1 MCRHHCRMTSP
12 AVAPGSGRTLASAA
26 RWRSSTAR
34 MTSTQR
40 PSRPPKWWI
49 SIRWLVPIAAASSR
63 RLRSLT
69 PRDAM
74 CSIADSSS
82 RPFGSLPAI
91 AQKCTVWYIMTPPQ
105 PVTVSVDVPQ
115 PRAAVYDYL
124 DVMANHE
131 AFTDH
136 MLVNWRVS
144 GPATGIGS
152 KANVTSKVGGLSD
165 EAEIEVFEIDP
176 GRMIRERSIAAK
188 GKRIAHGTYTLSD
201 LPGGGTRI
209 EFEFALQKV
218 PAIERPFV
226 PLMRK
231 LVRSGNEKA
240 MQRLAALLDDQ
251 AKLAA

>member
-1 MCRHHCRMTSP
+1 
-12 AVAPGSGRTLASAA
+12 
-26 RWRSSTAR
+26 
-34 MTSTQR
+34 
-40 PSRPPKWWI
+40 
-49 SIRWLVPIAAASSR
+49 
-63 RLRSLT
+63 
-69 PRDAM
+69 
-74 CSIADSSS
+74 
-82 RPFGSLPAI
+82 
-91 AQKCTVWYIMTPPQ
+91 MTPPQ

-115 PRAAVYDYL
+115 PRASVYAYL

-136 MLVNWRVS
+136 MLTNWRVS

-152 KANVTSKVGGLSD
+152 KAKVTAKVGAISD
-165 EAEIEVFEIDP
+165 ESEIEVFEVDP

-201 LPGGGTRI
+201 LPGGGTHI

-218 PAIERPFV
+218 PAIERPLI

-231 LVRSGNEKA
+231 LVRKGNERA
-240 MQRLAALLDDQ
+240 MERLAGQLADQ

>member
-1 MCRHHCRMTSP
+1 MWRHHWRIASP
-12 AVAPGSGRTLASAA
+12 AVEPGSGTTSANAA

-34 MTSTQR
+34 ITSTHS

-49 SIRWLVPIAAASSR
+49 SIRGLGASAAASSR

-105 PVTVSVDVPQ
+105 PVVVSIDVPQ
-115 PRAAVYDYL
+115 PRTAVYAYL

-136 MLVNWRVS
+136 MLTNWRVS

-152 KANVTSKVGGLSD
+152 KANVTAKVGAISD
-165 EAEIEVFEIDP
+165 ESEIEVFEVAP
-176 GRMIRERSIAAK
+176 GRMIRERSVAAK

-201 LPGGGTRI
+201 LPGGGAHV
-209 EFEFALQKV
+209 EFEFAL
-218 PAIERPFV
+218 
-226 PLMRK
+226 
-231 LVRSGNEKA
+231 
-240 MQRLAALLDDQ
+240 
-251 AKLAA
+251 